1 VFDQALDYT
10 LSPPPLIPSI
20 QGATISIPTDVALQT
35 INRPIVGAMKSPSSA
50 FLVPAKTW

>member
-1 VFDQALDYT
+1 MFDQALDYT

-20 QGATISIPTDVALQT
+20 QGATTSIPTDVALQT

-50 FLVPAKTW
+50 VLF